1 MENYFE
7 YFQKSNHPCES
18 FYVNVIAYFFIFILG
33 AHLPIGFAQN
43 TETTG
48 SQSKTVQIIRAPERP
63 SIDGRLTEDAWS
75 LADVITDFHEMRPD
89 EYAEPSTPTEI
100 YLLYDDN
107 ALYIGAQLWEAD
119 PDAVTG
125 QVLRQGELFFND
137 DHLGVILDPFNTGR
151 SGYLFATNPNGV
163 RISGLY
169 QSASQL
175 QLDWDGIFE
184 VATTR
189 HENGWTFEME
199 IPFKTLSFS
208 PTSDTWG
215 INFFRTTQS
224 RNDRIAW
231 VSRNRS
237 ASPSISGLAV
247 GLTGLQQG
255 TGLDLVPSVS
265 LTKNKSYRASSASSE
280 FDPSLDI
287 FYKFTPALSGSL
299 TFNTD
304 FSATEVDD
312 RQVNLTR
319 FPLFFPE
326 KRTFFLQDLDIFEFG
341 RIENPGFS
349 ENNTA
354 VTRPEAENGRPFFSR
369 QIGLSPSGKPVN
381 LDYGGKLTGRVGQ
394 WNLGLL
400 SIQQEG
406 FNDIENTDL
415 FVGRV
420 DANVLSESSAGII
433 VTSGDPKYGTDN
445 TVMGADFRYQNT
457 RLGNG
462 RTLEAEA
469 WYQKS
474 ETNGVRGNDSAF
486 GVGIGMPNRN
496 GFRWDIGLKELEKN
510 FKPALGF
517 LIRPEIRSETLQLGY
532 THRPNGTQMQTI
544 YSGLDAHRI
553 TRLAGT
559 LDTETLVWRLIEIE
573 SRTRDKIILRQRNQK
588 EILLK
593 PFEISKN
600 IFVPPGHYSNR
611 PYMLTLQ
618 ASGHRT
624 LSGQL
629 TYFAGPFY
637 GGYRRGFRSSITWRP
652 SQHFRSSF
660 NYNANDFDIPSG
672 KFITRVASLRLEAI
686 LSVKLSWANL
696 LQYDNVSETIG
707 INSRLHW
714 TPKAG
719 QNLYLV
725 LNHNLQ
731 DLDRDNEFH
740 SSVSELTAKINYTFR
755 F

>member
-462 RTLEAEA
+462 RTLEAKRRFE
-469 WYQKS
+469 
-474 ETNGVRGNDSAF
+474 VF
-486 GVGIGMPNRN
+486 
-496 GFRWDIGLKELEKN
+496 LK
-510 FKPALGF
+510 FF
-517 LIRPEIRSETLQLGY
+517 
-532 THRPNGTQMQTI
+532 
-544 YSGLDAHRI
+544 
-553 TRLAGT
+553 
-559 LDTETLVWRLIEIE
+559 
-573 SRTRDKIILRQRNQK
+573 
-588 EILLK
+588 
-593 PFEISKN
+593 
-600 IFVPPGHYSNR
+600 
-611 PYMLTLQ
+611 
-618 ASGHRT
+618 
-624 LSGQL
+624 
-629 TYFAGPFY
+629 
-637 GGYRRGFRSSITWRP
+637 
-652 SQHFRSSF
+652 
-660 NYNANDFDIPSG
+660 
-672 KFITRVASLRLEAI
+672 
-686 LSVKLSWANL
+686 
-696 LQYDNVSETIG
+696 
-707 INSRLHW
+707 
-714 TPKAG
+714 
-719 QNLYLV
+719 
-725 LNHNLQ
+725 
-731 DLDRDNEFH
+731 
-740 SSVSELTAKINYTFR
+740 
-755 F
+755 